1 MRCRHARKGFTRK
14 GFTHWLRVGD
24 MDGVALGAIH
34 MRHRASEGRGGG
46 RARASEE
53 GAGPPP
59 SLARSPIPNFNQ
71 VMPSFFPSKGTD
83 GPWVDPSL
91 GDAQACA
98 HACNCK
104 YVVTS
109 HGSTYYDPSVG
120 DAQACAHTYMPNIY
134 SWQARARFKRRM
146 AEVRSILA
154 RELQARP

>member
-59 SLARSPIPNFNQ
+59 SLARSPNPNFNQ

-120 DAQACAHTYMPNIY
+120 DAQACAHTYIHGRHVPA
-134 SWQARARFKRRM
+134 SSDAWLRSDRFSRASCRRDHS
-146 AEVRSILA
+146 A
-154 RELQARP
+154 

>member
-1 MRCRHARKGFTRK
+1 MRCRHARKGFTRKGFTRK

-46 RARASEE
+46 RARASEK

-59 SLARSPIPNFNQ
+59 SLARSPNPNFNQ

-98 HACNCK
+98 HTCNCK
-104 YVVTS
+104 Y
-109 HGSTYYDPSVG
+109 
-120 DAQACAHTYMPNIY
+120 
-134 SWQARARFKRRM
+134 
-146 AEVRSILA
+146 E
-154 RELQARP
+154 